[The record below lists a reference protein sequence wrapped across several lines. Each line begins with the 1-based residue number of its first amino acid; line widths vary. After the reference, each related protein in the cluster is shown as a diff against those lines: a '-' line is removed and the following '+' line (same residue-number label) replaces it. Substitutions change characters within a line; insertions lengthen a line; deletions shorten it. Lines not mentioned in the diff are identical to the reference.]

1 MSNFNA
7 PLSRRL
13 SVAPMMEWT
22 DRHARVFFRALSKH
36 TILYSEMVTANA
48 LIRGDKDKL
57 LKHNLDEPVAL
68 QLGGSSPSDLAECAK
83 FGEDYGYNEIN
94 LNAGCPSER
103 VKNAQIGACLIAK
116 PHLVGE
122 CLASMQKAVSLP
134 VTLKTRIG
142 LDNND
147 TYEDFYNY
155 IRIIRDHG
163 CKHVTIHARKAIL
176 DRKRTPKENRQ
187 TPLVPE
193 LVYQLKQDLPD
204 MEICINGDV
213 KSLDDALKHLE
224 HTDGVMIGRA
234 IYANPYN
241 ILSEADKKI
250 FNSTQEPKSREEIIE
265 EITPYIESELAKG
278 VRLHNITRHLLGLY
292 NGEKGAKIWRQTL
305 SIEGVKE
312 GADISVIHSA
322 LNKMK
327 EQSVTT

>member
-1 MSNFNA
+1 MSNNHAQF
-7 PLSRRL
+7 SRRL

-22 DRHARVFFRALSKH
+22 DRHARVFFRILSKH
-36 TILYSEMVTANA
+36 TLLYSEMITANA

-57 LKHNLDEPVAL
+57 LKHSLDEPVAL
-68 QLGGSSPSDLAECAK
+68 QLGGSNPIDLAECAK

-122 CLASMQKAVSLP
+122 CLANMQKAVKIP

-155 IRIIRDHG
+155 MTTIREYG
-163 CKHVTIHARKAIL
+163 CKHITIHARKAIL

-193 LVYQLKQDLPD
+193 MVYQLKRDLPD

-213 KSLDDALKHLE
+213 KSLDDAINHLE

-241 ILSEADKKI
+241 LLSEADNKI
-250 FNSTQEPKSREEIIE
+250 FGRNNPIKSRAEVIE
-265 EITPYIESELAKG
+265 EMLHYIEDELNKG

-312 GADISVIHSA
+312 GADTSVIRSA
-322 LNKMK
+322 LSHMS
-327 EQSVTT
+327 ELSD